1 MDPNFLD
8 NPAFANLSPEKMQ
21 FLLSF
26 AQKEKPVNMKDVMP
40 FLLSNMRQAKENHI
54 DFTKPAVELSCELLA
69 KDLPPKEQ
77 ARVRQ
82 LMSLISMS
90 RPNQAP

>member
-54 DFTKPAVELSCELLA
+54 DFTKPEVELICELLA

-90 RPNQAP
+90 RPNQAL

>member
-40 FLLSNMRQAKENHI
+40 FLLSNMRQAKKNNI
-54 DFTKPAVELSCELLA
+54 NFTKPEVELICELLA
-69 KDLPPKEQ
+69 KDLLPTEQ